1 MYVHRALLLVFLL
14 LYVFTP
20 SIQAWIVEGGS
31 VWYRPFLVWA
41 GIIAFVWW
49 VQRRDRT
56 GSYDV

>member
-20 SIQAWIVEGGS
+20 SIQAWITADGVS
-31 VWYRPFLVWA
+31 WYRPFLVWA
-41 GIIAFVWW
+41 GIIVFVWW